1 MKKQMMEESLPH
13 MPRKGKNS
21 AAGKLNIPL
30 STEIVIVFTVFLHRS
45 RLCVHAF
52 ISMCICMHLS
62 VFSCM

>member
-30 STEIVIVFTVFLHRS
+30 STEIVIVFYSFPPPLK
-45 RLCVHAF
+45 A
-52 ISMCICMHLS
+52 MCTCIY
-62 VFSCM
+62 